1 MNAIFRA
8 AKVSVGAVV
17 LGSALSANA
26 TSLTLD
32 TTYLQ
37 ANAVFSM
44 SDLAGKALAVTSST
58 VSALGN
64 ATDQG
69 GLSFNL
75 PVTKVNLSLGI
86 PLLLPLVTPNWGN
99 ATGSALE
106 ISREGNSIYLA
117 NFAIDYSTDQVLA
130 DITVNGTTSKS
141 ASLYTFDAGKLSI
154 GLSGL
159 SLTMHQELSNLRLS
173 STAAES
179 FTDGLDLPSF
189 LVGTLT
195 AIDFGTITIDV
206 KTSLR
211 TGINASAFT
220 VSVPEAP
227 PFMMMG
233 LGLVGIA
240 VVSRRRLQ
248 ARR

>member
-1 MNAIFRA
+1 MNAFFRA

-44 SDLAGKALAVTSST
+44 SEMAGNALSLTNSSIT
-58 VSALGN
+58 ALGN

-86 PLLLPLVTPNWGN
+86 PLLQPLVTPNWGN

-106 ISREGNSIYLA
+106 ITRGSNSIYLA

-130 DITVNGTTSKS
+130 DITVNGATSKS
-141 ASLYTFDAGKLSI
+141 ASLYTFDAGKLNI

-159 SLTMHQELSNLRLS
+159 SLTMHQQLSNLTLS
-173 STAAES
+173 SSAAAS
-179 FTDGLDLPSF
+179 FADGLGLPSF
-189 LVGTLT
+189 FATTLA

-211 TGINASAFT
+211 TGVNASAFT

-233 LGLVGIA
+233 LGLGGIA